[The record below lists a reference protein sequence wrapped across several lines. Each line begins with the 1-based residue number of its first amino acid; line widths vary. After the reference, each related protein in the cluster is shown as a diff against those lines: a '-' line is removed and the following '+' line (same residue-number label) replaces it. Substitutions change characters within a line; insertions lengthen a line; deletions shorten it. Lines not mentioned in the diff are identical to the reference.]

1 MARFSLRGSKRA
13 GGPSGPHQFVE
24 PDDPRSGLA
33 LGAAQASLQVGPA
46 IALADASLR
55 EVRCAQPGCSKL
67 RADPIHEVAD

>member
-1 MARFSLRGSKRA
+1 MVRLSLRHPRDA
-13 GGPSGPHQFVE
+13 AGPSGTHRFVE

-55 EVRCAQPGCSKL
+55 EVRCARPGCAKP
-67 RADPIHEVAD
+67 RQDPIHEVDG